1 MATNSTKPIQ
11 DKLWSKDFVLAM
23 ISNVFA
29 AFIFYLLMTTM
40 AQFAFKTYH
49 VNASIAGLCA
59 SIFIFGSLFGRI
71 FTGRYL
77 DILGRRK
84 VLIISTILMMIF
96 CLIYLIKIGLVFLLI
111 VRTLHGFI
119 FGIASTSIFAVAT
132 SYIPDSRKG
141 EGIGFFSISTTLS
154 TALGPFLGVWMT
166 QSGRFDLVFLSC
178 TGFLLISIVFLFFMK
193 IPEIRITDT
202 QREAKKGFDITDFFE
217 PRALSIAVIAL
228 IFTSC
233 YSGITSFMSPYA
245 ESRGMIQMATMFF
258 VSYAVALVIS
268 RPLTGKLH
276 DRRGDNFVMV
286 PCTILYAVS
295 LLLITLAKTPV
306 MFILAAFVMGFGL
319 GSFLAFGQTIA
330 AKAVPPHRVAMSN
343 ATFYVFADTGLGLGP
358 LFLGIIVD
366 HSGYSAMYLTE
377 TCIIAASLLLYYP
390 IHGRKAAA
398 ARK

>member
-1 MATNSTKPIQ
+1 MTTNQPKSIQ
-11 DKLWSKDFVLAM
+11 DKLWSRDFILAM

-40 AQFAFKTYH
+40 AQYAFRTYN

-71 FTGRYL
+71 FTGKYL

-84 VLIISTILMMIF
+84 VLISSTILMMIF
-96 CLIYLIKIGLVFLLI
+96 CLIYLIKTGLVLLLL

-119 FGIASTSIFAVAT
+119 FGISSTSIFAVAT

-166 QSGRFDLVFLSC
+166 ESGRFDLVFLSC
-178 TGFLLISIVFLFFMK
+178 TGFLLVSIIFLFFMK
-193 IPEIRITDT
+193 IPEIKVTDT
-202 QREAKKGFDITDFFE
+202 QKAAKKRFDITDFFE

-233 YSGITSFMSPYA
+233 YSGITSYMSPYA
-245 ESRGMIQMATMFF
+245 ESRGMIRMATMFF
-258 VSYAVALVIS
+258 IAYAIALVIS

-276 DRRGDNFVMV
+276 DRHGDNFVMI
-286 PCTILYAVS
+286 PCTILYAIS
-295 LLLITLAKTPV
+295 LLLITIAKTPI
-306 MFILAAFVMGFGL
+306 MFIAAAVVMGFGL

-330 AKAVPPHRVAMSN
+330 AKAVPAHRVAMSN

-358 LFLGIIVD
+358 LYLGIIVD
-366 HSGYSAMYLTE
+366 HGGYPAMYLTE
-377 TCIIAASLLLYYP
+377 TCIIAASLILYYF
-390 IHGRKAAA
+390 IHGRKVK
-398 ARK
+398 RP